1 MGSVFLLELG
11 MLELMDLRRYYQL
24 QSYFSL
30 HHVPLVKYSIVHL
43 CLNLVDWL
51 VFHGEGVF
59 VPQLNHHQRYCPSR
73 YLVTDRF
80 LLDVLN

>member
-1 MGSVFLLELG
+1 MDSVFLLELG
-11 MLELMDLRRYYQL
+11 ILELMDLPHYYQL
-24 QSYFSL
+24 NL
-30 HHVPLVKYSIVHL
+30 HVPLVKYFIVHL

-59 VPQLNHHQRYCPSR
+59 VPQSNHHQRYCPSR